1 MTQCESSRAECILLC
16 LAYSYLPSPWLA
28 DFSFLTDPALLI
40 SNGFFREVPDF
51 LFGTWDDT
59 KRQIWKLHHGF
70 NLICAYPRN
79 TQWRARTDGAVKKEL
94 CRHSKLLLLY
104 FVEAIKSC
112 GFGTTRKMMMIVF
125 GWTVSELFHHLPYF
139 ICLETKHM
147 NLRDNSPT
155 YKPLCNSKPF
165 FIL

>member
-51 LFGTWDDT
+51 LFG
-59 KRQIWKLHHGF
+59 
-70 NLICAYPRN
+70 PEM
-79 TQWRARTDGAVKKEL
+79 TQNDRFESFTMASISFVHIQETHNDVQEPMVLLKKEL

-112 GFGTTRKMMMIVF
+112 GLEQQEENDDDSFWG
-125 GWTVSELFHHLPYF
+125 ELSLNCFTIFP
-139 ICLETKHM
+139 I
-147 NLRDNSPT
+147 S
-155 YKPLCNSKPF
+155 SV
-165 FIL
+165 